1 MFTGIIKD
9 IGRVLSIEN
18 QGTSKIFGIES
29 GISGAM
35 KIDESISHNGV
46 CLTVTE
52 VSEKWHKVCA
62 IEKTLEMTTLNQLSV
77 GSVLNLEQA
86 MLMNARL
93 DGHLV
98 QGHVDGTA
106 TCTRIEERDGSW
118 QFYFEHNCPHIL
130 VDEGSVCLNGVS
142 LTVVKPTKTSFH
154 VCIIPYTYEHTTFKS
169 LAIGDLVN
177 IEFDVI
183 GKYIG
188 KYMEAYGMA
197 LGTKPVKES
206 FT

>member
-1 MFTGIIKD
+1 MFTGIIKE
-9 IGRVLSIEN
+9 IGKVLSIEN
-18 QGTSKIFGIES
+18 QGTSKIFSIES
-29 GISGAM
+29 GISGSM
-35 KIDESISHNGV
+35 KIDESISHDGV

-52 VSEKWHKVCA
+52 VSERWHKVCA
-62 IEKTLEMTTLNQLSV
+62 IEKTLELTTLNKWSV
-77 GSVLNLEQA
+77 GTLVNLEQA
-86 MLMNARL
+86 MLMSARL

-118 QFYFEHNCPHIL
+118 QFYFEHNAPHIL

-169 LAIGDLVN
+169 LKLDDLVN
-177 IEFDVI
+177 IEFDII

-188 KYMEAYGMA
+188 KYMEAYRTA
-197 LGTKPVKES
+197 SGTNLV
-206 FT
+206 